1 MLRTGKRPLKSRHLC
16 VPKPRFPVA
25 KLFFAI
31 FIFGLMLAE
40 SSWLSFFPLISPA
53 PSWVP
58 QQFAPLIGVPWKPE
72 KDWYSQFG
80 QDKWAASESCFEKK
94 GNDSPDCATFHT
106 NGIIK
111 TGGFFVELG
120 SHGGKT
126 NSNTKTLEIIELLVS
141 VGAFRGCAAGPT
153 MAVTA

>member
-1 MLRTGKRPLKSRHLC
+1 MLRHGTRPLKSRHLC
-16 VPKPRFPVA
+16 VLKPRFPVA

-31 FIFGLMLAE
+31 FIFGILLTE
-40 SSWLSFFPLISPA
+40 SSWLSFFSLIFPA

-80 QDKWAASESCFEKK
+80 QDKWAASELCFENK
-94 GNDSPDCATFHT
+94 GNDNYSPNCATYGRFHT
-106 NGIIK
+106 NGLFK

-120 SHGGKT
+120 SHDGVT
-126 NSNTKTLEIIELLVS
+126 NSNTKTLED
-141 VGAFRGCAAGPT
+141 R
-153 MAVTA
+153 